1 MTNVMNFRQSL
12 YFTIFPI
19 RSFWSAPL
27 NRAKWFRNRWLG
39 NMLLYYIVKKNWFT
53 LIHVQLIS
61 WFCTLVNLSCLHFVD
76 IPLRLIL
83 TKVDLLELCGNG
95 DLSGIFRSKHVEQ
108 KVNIAKEEFDLQ
120 DCQILPIANYVTGTE
135 KQLYQDILALLTMD
149 NILEEALTYIKNEI
163 N

>member
-1 MTNVMNFRQSL
+1 ML
-12 YFTIFPI
+12 YFG
-19 RSFWSAPL
+19 
-27 NRAKWFRNRWLG
+27 K
-39 NMLLYYIVKKNWFT
+39 
-53 LIHVQLIS
+53 
-61 WFCTLVNLSCLHFVD
+61 LSCLHFVD

>member
-1 MTNVMNFRQSL
+1 M
-12 YFTIFPI
+12 
-19 RSFWSAPL
+19 
-27 NRAKWFRNRWLG
+27 
-39 NMLLYYIVKKNWFT
+39 
-53 LIHVQLIS
+53 
-61 WFCTLVNLSCLHFVD
+61 
-76 IPLRLIL
+76 
-83 TKVDLLELCGNG
+83 DLLELCGNG